1 MTEKDIMKLFEK
13 YDGEISMSDF
23 TPDELAEL
31 IAAENEEALPVSFK
45 EKYFRKYDDVK
56 VNNSKKLSRL
66 DW

>member
-1 MTEKDIMKLFEK
+1 MTEKDIMRLFEN

-31 IAAENEEALPVSFK
+31 IAAEGIADLPEDFK
-45 EKYFRKYDDVK
+45 EKYFAKYDDVK
-56 VNNSKKLSRL
+56 AVNSKKLSRL

>member
-1 MTEKDIMKLFEK
+1 MTERDIMRLFEK
-13 YDGEISMSDF
+13 YDGEVSMSDF

-31 IAAENEEALPVSFK
+31 IAADGEEDLPVSVK
-45 EKYFRKYDDVK
+45 EKYFSKYDDVK

>member
-45 EKYFRKYDDVK
+45 EKYFSKYDDVK